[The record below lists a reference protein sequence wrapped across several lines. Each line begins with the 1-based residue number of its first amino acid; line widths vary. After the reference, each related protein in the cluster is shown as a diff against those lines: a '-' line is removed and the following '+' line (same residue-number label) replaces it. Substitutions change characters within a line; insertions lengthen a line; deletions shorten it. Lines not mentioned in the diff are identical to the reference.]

1 MNIRSA
7 PLLPYVMCAVT
18 HSNQTT
24 RSYHR
29 GHPLKISAGCQAFPM
44 IWKDLIPYVPP
55 GSSVA
60 AIRPCMWIGQVTPVH
75 INHVLCNWQSSWAD
89 LSGLTCCPMWVSY
102 VCKPDLRTHAQ
113 GSTASYVQT
122 SIQGTFWQTSPM
134 SHIFTDDVMKRMD
147 HRSLLWCWSRGI
159 KHKTQWGRRRSYTC
173 ASWLGV
179 WRPEQAMFMVMQKG
193 NWSIH
198 PL

>member
-18 HSNQTT
+18 HSNQTAQ
-24 RSYHR
+24 SYHR
-29 GHPLKISAGCQAFPM
+29 GHPLKISGGCQAFPM

-60 AIRPCMWIGQVTPVH
+60 AIRQCMWIGQVTPVH
-75 INHVLCNWQSSWAD
+75 INHVLCNWRSSWAD
-89 LSGLTCCPMWVSY
+89 LSGLTCRPMWVPY

-122 SIQGTFWQTSPM
+122 SIQGTFWQTPPM
-134 SHIFTDDVMKRMD
+134 SHTFTDDVIWSAWIIEVSCDVDPEESSTKPNEADAD
-147 HRSLLWCWSRGI
+147 HTHVLPDSEYGAQNKLC
-159 KHKTQWGRRRSYTC
+159 
-173 ASWLGV
+173 SW
-179 WRPEQAMFMVMQKG
+179 
-193 NWSIH
+193 
-198 PL
+198 